1 MSNQVRFKPNKGFD
15 ANALTIINLADPI
28 NPTDAATMEWVQA
41 QIAAG
46 GVTALTGSA
55 NQIAVS
61 NSTGAVTLSLAPTI
75 TGLTSITATTFTGA
89 LVGNAASATNM
100 AGGVAGSVTYQTA
113 AGISTMLAPTT
124 NGYVLTL
131 VNGLPAWAASVGGG
145 GGSTV
150 NVGTALVNFGTGSSD
165 TLTVITGQTGIL
177 STSILQ
183 CTISPAVT
191 SNNGIDEHWVE
202 NLAVSAGNI
211 VAGVG
216 FTIYAKCTFG
226 KAFGNF
232 NIAWSWI

>member
-41 QIAAG
+41 QIAA
-46 GVTALTGSA
+46 
-55 NQIAVS
+55 N
-61 NSTGAVTLSLAPTI
+61 
-75 TGLTSITATTFTGA
+75 
-89 LVGNAASATNM
+89 
-100 AGGVAGSVTYQTA
+100 
-113 AGISTMLAPTT
+113 
-124 NGYVLTL
+124 
-131 VNGLPAWAASVGGG
+131 

-150 NVGTALVNFGTGSSD
+150 NAGTALVNFGTGSSD